1 MLSGGVFQNRLLLSG
16 LTHALRAQGL
26 TVHTNSVVPC
36 NDGGSLAGAG
46 SGRPGA
52 GDRRG
57 SVMCL
62 AVPCEVVEVTGTK
75 AVVSVDGALRDVDL
89 SLVEGVGVGDYLL
102 VHAGFAI
109 ERWTERD
116 YLEWKAM
123 LDGTWT
129 SEAW

>member
-1 MLSGGVFQNRLLLSG
+1 
-16 LTHALRAQGL
+16 
-26 TVHTNSVVPC
+26 
-36 NDGGSLAGAG
+36 
-46 SGRPGA
+46 
-52 GDRRG
+52 
-57 SVMCL
+57 MCL

>member
-1 MLSGGVFQNRLLLSG
+1 
-16 LTHALRAQGL
+16 
-26 TVHTNSVVPC
+26 
-36 NDGGSLAGAG
+36 
-46 SGRPGA
+46 
-52 GDRRG
+52 
-57 SVMCL
+57 MCL

-89 SLVEGVGVGDYLL
+89 SLVEGVAVGDYLL

-116 YLEWKAM
+116 VLEWRAM
-123 LDGTWT
+123 LDGTWS